1 MQKTILL
8 VEDEAVIA
16 LSQARTIQSYGYTVK
31 TVYSGR
37 AAVEAVREEPEI
49 ALVLMDIDLGRGMD
63 GTEAA
68 SQILESR
75 ELPIV
80 FLTSH
85 TEREYVDRV
94 KHITRYG
101 YVLKNAGEFVL
112 IEAISMA
119 FELFDAHN
127 QIRERERRYR
137 ESEERF
143 RLIVE
148 KAPEPIFVQTAKQ
161 FAYLN
166 PAAVRLFGTESAQQL
181 IGTPVMERF
190 HPDYHAE
197 IRERI
202 RLLNEE
208 KVPVDSRLELKFLRL
223 DGSEVWVDTSG
234 VPIEYEGRDSALV
247 MVRDLSEKKAL
258 RRTLEEQEAYQRTI
272 LQSIDNAVI
281 AVDTDG
287 RIMRMNPTA
296 EELTG
301 TAAAEAEGK
310 RLSEVIRLVD
320 PEQGIPVKDPVSRVV
335 NSGAIAP
342 LSEQTLL
349 ITGGGRELH
358 VSDGSAPIRDGAGA
372 ISGVVLVLRE
382 STEEHRHNR
391 IIRDQNALLESTFES
406 IQDGISVLDPDLT
419 IRYVNSV
426 MKRWYPD
433 SIPLEGKRCFHAYH
447 ARAEQC
453 SPCPSLRCMESGR
466 TETEVVAG
474 NTRSGGEQWLELHSY
489 PIKDPEDGGVTGVVE
504 FVRDITAR
512 KKMEAELAASE
523 SRWRFALEGAGDGVW
538 DWNATTGT
546 VFFSPNWKAML
557 GFQDEEISDSIEEWS
572 SRIHPEDQERCFADL
587 QEHLDGRTSYYIN
600 EHRLKGRDGRY
611 VWILDRGKVMER
623 DKEGAPL
630 RVIGTHT
637 NITRTKETE
646 TQLRRALEEKDHLMR
661 ELNHR
666 IKNNLSM
673 VSSLIGLKTNE
684 LGGQADLSD
693 LQRQIEAIQRVHENL
708 ARSDNITSI
717 DFRSYCTEILD
728 SLFSP
733 YDAAQVT
740 LDVEIET
747 LQLSSRTAVTLGLIV
762 NEIAT
767 NAIKHGPLPQEQM
780 TVTLRFGPHSTDGR
794 LQLRISNTGAPFPEH
809 IDLHRS
815 ESLGLQLICALAAQL
830 NAEIA
835 LRKAPYP
842 EFTITF
848 PYEPPPKE
856 RKE

>member
-16 LSQARTIQSYGYTVK
+16 LSQARIIEAYGYAVK

-37 AAVEAVREEPEI
+37 AAVEAVREDQEI

-63 GTEAA
+63 GTETAT
-68 SQILESR
+68 QILELR

-94 KHITRYG
+94 KRITRYG

-119 FELFDAHN
+119 FELFDAHI

-148 KAPEPIFVQTAKQ
+148 KAPEPIFVQTDKK

-166 PAAVRLFGTESAQQL
+166 PAAVRLFGAESAEQL
-181 IGTPVMERF
+181 IDTPVMERF

-208 KVPVDSRLELKFLRL
+208 KMPVDSRLEMKFLRL

-234 VPIEYEGRDSALV
+234 VPIDYEGRSGALV

-258 RRTLEEQEAYQRTI
+258 SKTLEKQEAYQRTI

-281 AVDTDG
+281 AIDTSG
-287 RIMRMNPTA
+287 RIMRINPAA

-301 TAAAEAEGK
+301 KAAAEAEGK
-310 RLSEVIRLVD
+310 RLPDVLRLVD
-320 PEQGIPVKDPVSRVV
+320 PQTGAPSEDPVSRVM
-335 NSGAIAP
+335 NSGTIAP
-342 LSEQTLL
+342 LIEQTLL

-358 VSDGSAPIRDGAGA
+358 VSDGSAPIRDEAGT
-372 ISGVVLVLRE
+372 ISGAVLVLRE
-382 STEEHRHNR
+382 STEEQRRNR
-391 IIRDQNALLESTFES
+391 IIREQNALLESTFES

-426 MKRWYPD
+426 MKRWYPE
-433 SIPLEGKRCFHAYH
+433 SIPLEGKKCFYAYH

-453 SPCPSLRCMESGR
+453 SPCPAIRCMQSGR

-474 NTRSGGEQWLELHSY
+474 NIRNGGEQWLELHSY
-489 PIKDPEDGGVTGVVE
+489 PIKDPEDERVTGVVE

-512 KKMEAELAASE
+512 RKMEAQLAASE

-538 DWNATTGT
+538 DWNAATGR

-557 GFQDEEISDSIEEWS
+557 GYRNEEISDSIEEWS
-572 SRIHPEDQERCFADL
+572 SRIHPEDKERCFADL
-587 QEHLDGRTSYYIN
+587 QEHLDGRTPYYIN
-600 EHRLKGRDGRY
+600 EHRLQGKNGEY
-611 VWILDRGKVMER
+611 VWVLDRGKVMER
-623 DKEGAPL
+623 DEEGAPL

-637 NITRTKETE
+637 DISRTKETE
-646 TQLRRALEEKDHLMR
+646 AQLRRALEATGAEV
-661 ELNHR
+661 
-666 IKNNLSM
+666 
-673 VSSLIGLKTNE
+673 VSLANAEPGKLPLGTVLAE
-684 LGGQADLSD
+684 LGRREVNSVLVECGAT
-693 LQRQIEAIQRVHENL
+693 L
-708 ARSDNITSI
+708 AGT
-717 DFRSYCTEILD
+717 
-728 SLFSP
+728 
-733 YDAAQVT
+733 
-740 LDVEIET
+740 
-747 LQLSSRTAVTLGLIV
+747 
-762 NEIAT
+762 
-767 NAIKHGPLPQEQM
+767 
-780 TVTLRFGPHSTDGR
+780 
-794 LQLRISNTGAPFPEH
+794 
-809 IDLHRS
+809 
-815 ESLGLQLICALAAQL
+815 
-830 NAEIA
+830 A
-835 LRKAPYP
+835 LRGGWVDRLVAYQAPSIIGAGGRAMFAGP
-842 EFTITF
+842 PIAAMSERVELAVIERRAVG
-848 PYEPPPKE
+848 PDQRIVAEPQRPG
-856 RKE
+856 